1 MYVNHYDVI
10 PVKQATLEETVLYEY
25 WLDTFGTAEQLL
37 ELCLG
42 VTGSQ
47 SSAQLCQSL
56 PPAVLVIQA
65 LARLKEEP
73 NLLPTQW

>member
-42 VTGSQ
+42 VTGSP
-47 SSAQLCQSL
+47 SPAQLCQSL
-56 PPAVLVIQA
+56 PPVVLLVQA
-65 LARLKEEP
+65 LTRLQKEP
-73 NLLPTQW
+73 NLLSTQ